1 MNHPALHPGRSAN
14 VLLNGQ
20 LIGFVGELHPQWVQ
34 DNELVHPPVVFELDV
49 VALQHMQFA
58 RYTEV
63 ARQPAVFRDLA
74 IWAPVTLKLQDLLDT
89 LENNQ
94 QDGQFLDIIKDIA
107 LFDVWKDPNSQQ
119 QERSLALRF
128 TLQDPAATL
137 EDTRVD
143 QCMNAALELLVQKHG
158 VRKR

>member
-1 MNHPALHPGRSAN
+1 
-14 VLLNGQ
+14 
-20 LIGFVGELHPQWVQ
+20 
-34 DNELVHPPVVFELDV
+34 
-49 VALQHMQFA
+49 MQFA